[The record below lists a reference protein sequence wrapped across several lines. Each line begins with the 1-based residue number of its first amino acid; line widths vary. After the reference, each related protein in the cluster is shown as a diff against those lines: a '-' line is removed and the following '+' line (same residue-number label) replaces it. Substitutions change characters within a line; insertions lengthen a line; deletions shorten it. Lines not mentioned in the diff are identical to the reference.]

1 MALVVPLTLVGFVVV
16 PVVPLV
22 FELPVPV
29 LPLYVDVPECLSHG
43 ELSSSCVIE

>member
-1 MALVVPLTLVGFVVV
+1 MALVVPLTLVGLVV

-22 FELPVPV
+22 VELPVPV